1 MTSPTPS
8 PEAPSEPNRK
18 SAPELWRRIGSAV
31 FLASLTLAA
40 LVISPWTFLVLAIAS
55 ATVLLWEWGSATR
68 QTSGDAITIIQVA
81 CVTAVIIFTALHK
94 FEFAAIV
101 LAATFVTLLIS
112 GYQKK
117 TPREA
122 QLDAGGLAYV
132 ALPAAALIWLRS
144 DPNHGLL
151 AILFILV
158 VSWTTDTASYAGGR
172 TFGGPK
178 FAPTIS
184 PKKTW
189 SGFFIGTATPMLV
202 GVLFA
207 YFVTGT
213 SPVALA
219 LVALVLAFSCQ
230 MGDLLE
236 SAVKRSLGIKDMSQ
250 LIPGHGGFFDRI
262 DSLLMAAVIAAL
274 IALRNPTN
282 PGAGLLIW

>member
-1 MTSPTPS
+1 MISPTPS
-8 PEAPSEPNRK
+8 PETDQEPQRK
-18 SAPELWRRIGSAV
+18 TVPEVWRRIGSAV
-31 FLASLTLAA
+31 VLAVLTLTA
-40 LVISPWTFLVLAIAS
+40 LVVSPWTFLLLVIAS
-55 ATVLLWEWGSATR
+55 ATVLFWEWGAATR
-68 QTSGDAITIIQVA
+68 GAGGDGTMLVHVT
-81 CVTAVIIFTALHK
+81 CMTAVVILTALHK
-94 FEFAAIV
+94 FE
-101 LAATFVTLLIS
+101 LAATIFAAVVVTLLIA
-112 GYQKK
+112 GYWRN

-122 QLDAGGLAYV
+122 RFDAGGLAYV
-132 ALPAAALIWLRS
+132 VLPAAALIWLRS
-144 DPNHGLL
+144 DHNHGLA
-151 AILFILV
+151 AILFVLI

-189 SGFFIGTATPMLV
+189 SGFFVGTATPILV

-207 YFVTGT
+207 YFLGGT

-219 LVALVLAFSCQ
+219 LVALVLAFACQ

-250 LIPGHGGFFDRI
+250 IIPGHGGFFDRI
-262 DSLLMAAVIAAL
+262 DSLLMAAVVAAL
-274 IALRNPTN
+274 IALRNPTY